1 SSSASPFNS
10 FSRASKSAFS
20 SVSSRLRISALRAS
34 ISCRRLRRFMF
45 SRSLQIGL
53 NDQLA
58 APPLSRLRGLTLG
71 LRLRL
76 EPAPRADVGIL
87 VRRGVHR
94 RDVPDTF
101 EPQNAAGAS
110 VTVVGVL
117 RDRESEGHLVD

>member
-1 SSSASPFNS
+1 ASSFNS
-10 FSRASKSAFS
+10 FSSSSKSAFS

-45 SRSLQIGL
+45 SLSLQVGL
-53 NDQLA
+53 KNQLA
-58 APPLSRLRGLTLG
+58 TPFLGRLRSPAFG

-94 RDVPDTF
+94 RHVPNAL
-101 EPQNAAGAS
+101 EP
-110 VTVVGVL
+110 
-117 RDRESEGHLVD
+117 